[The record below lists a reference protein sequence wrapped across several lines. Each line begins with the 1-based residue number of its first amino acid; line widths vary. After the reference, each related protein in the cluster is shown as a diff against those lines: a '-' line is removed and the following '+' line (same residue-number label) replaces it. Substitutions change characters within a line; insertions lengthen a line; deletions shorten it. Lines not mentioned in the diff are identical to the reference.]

1 MSQKLES
8 PRIKN
13 YRLAKENYNQE
24 LPWVRV
30 ESFAKLKL
38 KHPVVLLNG
47 SFDLLHSG
55 HMKNIFHA
63 RKHAKTLVC
72 ALDSDAKVALSKPGR
87 PILSWIERA
96 TSLGYMP
103 IDWLVEINGDEEFL
117 RLVELIQPDLR
128 VLGAEYREG
137 KSRIPD
143 VPALFVHNSGMRTS
157 EIMRRIKDGNN
168 RLDRGN
174 S

>member
-1 MSQKLES
+1 LSQNKEPS
-8 PRIKN
+8 RIKN
-13 YRLAKENYNQE
+13 YRLAKENYQGE
-24 LPWVRV
+24 LPWLRI
-30 ESFAKLKL
+30 EAFAKLKL
-38 KHPVVLLNG
+38 KRPVVLLNG

-72 ALDSDAKVALSKPGR
+72 ALDSDAKVARCKPGR

-103 IDWLVEINGDEEFL
+103 LDYLVEINGDEEFC

-128 VLGAEYREG
+128 VLGAEYRSAT
-137 KSRIPD
+137 SRIPD
-143 VPALFVHNSGMRTS
+143 VPALYVHQSGMRTS
-157 EIMRRIKDGNN
+157 EIIRRINNANN
-168 RLDRGN
+168 RPDRGN